1 MRAPGRGQSQPFI
14 KLSASAS
21 LRLRQS
27 NRPPH
32 ATCADNLQ
40 AFHVNRPSQ
49 GGESLVS
56 VLLKIESVRLAAPQ
70 KLCAKRGPH
79 NKGRGHMN
87 CVAGAKRGAA
97 AGVVL
102 MMFGVALFASTT
114 VSQAQELMPYVGVGA
129 VTSPPIGWAEF
140 CIEYAPEC
148 DTTPSV
154 PRDVVISAR
163 AWAELKR
170 INVAVNTTIKPMTD
184 MDHWGVAE
192 RWNYPDD
199 GYGDC
204 EDYALQKRKLL
215 MQVGWPREALLMT
228 VVRDHN
234 GNGHAV
240 LTVKTDRGEYI
251 LDNQTNDIL
260 FWADTGYRFVKR
272 QSQSDPNLWVSLGE
286 PRAAPATA
294 SSR

>member
-1 MRAPGRGQSQPFI
+1 MRAPGRGQSQPLI
-14 KLSASAS
+14 KLNASAS

-87 CVAGAKRGAA
+87 CVAGAKRGVAA
-97 AGVVL
+97 CVVL

-129 VTSPPIGWAEF
+129 VTSPPIG
-140 CIEYAPEC
+140 
-148 DTTPSV
+148 
-154 PRDVVISAR
+154 
-163 AWAELKR
+163 
-170 INVAVNTTIKPMTD
+170 
-184 MDHWGVAE
+184 
-192 RWNYPDD
+192 
-199 GYGDC
+199 
-204 EDYALQKRKLL
+204 
-215 MQVGWPREALLMT
+215 
-228 VVRDHN
+228 
-234 GNGHAV
+234 
-240 LTVKTDRGEYI
+240 
-251 LDNQTNDIL
+251 
-260 FWADTGYRFVKR
+260 
-272 QSQSDPNLWVSLGE
+272 
-286 PRAAPATA
+286 
-294 SSR
+294 